1 MYKDNSLLPREAV
14 RLAALGILAGGA
26 LTYADLAAAVRNFT
40 SRVAGPSLD
49 LMGTSIELL
58 RFEGLISTEEPQTV
72 NVSESILELTTAGT
86 LELNSLLCASVRP
99 PVNDV
104 AKLILALKFRFF
116 HLLNKTDQCDQIE
129 MMIEACEGEL
139 ARLADLRDHHRKD
152 PGLLM
157 DWLDYELGQ
166 VRDRLNWLEKLK
178 TNLAEGQ
185 TFSK

>member
-14 RLAALGILAGGA
+14 RLAALGILAGEP

-58 RFEGLISTEEPQTV
+58 RFEGLIAAEGPQTV
-72 NVSESILELTTAGT
+72 EVSESVLALTTAGR

-104 AKLILALKFRFF
+104 AKLILSLKFRFF
-116 HLLNKTDQCDQIE
+116 HLLETTDQCDQIE
-129 MMIEACEGEL
+129 MMIEACESEL
-139 ARLADLRDHHRKD
+139 ARLADLRGHHTKD
-152 PGLLM
+152 QGLLIN
-157 DWLDYELGQ
+157 WLDHEIGQ
-166 VRDRLNWLEKLK
+166 LSERLTWLRNLRK
-178 TNLAEGQ
+178 NLAQG
-185 TFSK
+185 

>member
-1 MYKDNSLLPREAV
+1 MVYKDNSLLPREAV
-14 RLAALGILAGGA
+14 RLAALGILAVGP

-58 RFEGLISTEEPQTV
+58 KFEGLINAEEPQSA
-72 NVSESILELTTAGT
+72 NVSESVLVLTTAGS

-116 HLLNKTDQCDQIE
+116 HLLKKTDQCDQIE
-129 MMIEACEGEL
+129 MMIEACEGEH
-139 ARLADLRDHHRKD
+139 ARLTDLRGHHRKD
-152 PGLLM
+152 PSLLIE
-157 DWLDYELGQ
+157 WLDHEIAQ
-166 VRDRLNWLEKLK
+166 VSDRLKWLHNIRTGLVQ
-178 TNLAEGQ
+178 N
-185 TFSK
+185 

>member
-14 RLAALGILAGGA
+14 RLAALGILAGGP
-26 LTYADLAAAVRNFT
+26 LTYAGLAAAVRNFT

-58 RFEGLISTEEPQTV
+58 RFEGLIATEGPQTV
-72 NVSESILELTTAGT
+72 NVSESVLVLTTAGS

-116 HLLNKTDQCDQIE
+116 HLLKTVDQCDQIE

-139 ARLADLRDHHRKD
+139 ARLADLRDNHSKD
-152 PGLLM
+152 PGHLI
-157 DWLDYELGQ
+157 DWLDHDIGQ
-166 VRDRLNWLEKLK
+166 VSDRLEWLRNLRI
-178 TNLAEGQ
+178 NLAQE
-185 TFSK
+185 

>member
-14 RLAALGILAGGA
+14 RLAALGILAVGP
-26 LTYADLAAAVRNFT
+26 LTYAELAAAVRNFT

-58 RFEGLISTEEPQTV
+58 KFEGLISAEEPQSQSA
-72 NVSESILELTTAGT
+72 NVSESVLVLTTAGS

-116 HLLNKTDQCDQIE
+116 HLLKKTDQCDQIE
-129 MMIEACEGEL
+129 MMIEACEGEH
-139 ARLADLRDHHRKD
+139 ARLTDLRGHHSKD
-152 PGLLM
+152 PSLLI
-157 DWLDYELGQ
+157 DWLDHEIGQ
-166 VRDRLNWLEKLK
+166 VSDRLKWLRNIRTGLVQ
-178 TNLAEGQ
+178 N
-185 TFSK
+185 

>member
-14 RLAALGILAGGA
+14 RLAALGILAGGP

-40 SRVAGPSLD
+40 SRVVGPSLD

-58 RFEGLISTEEPQTV
+58 RFEGLISTEGPQTV
-72 NVSESILELTTAGT
+72 NVSESVLKLTAAGS

-104 AKLILALKFRFF
+104 AKLILALKFKFF
-116 HLLNKTDQCDQIE
+116 HLLKETDQCDQIE
-129 MMIEACEGEL
+129 MMIEACEGEI
-139 ARLADLRDHHRKD
+139 ARLDDLRSHDRKD

-157 DWLDYELGQ
+157 DWLDHEIGQ
-166 VRDRLNWLEKLK
+166 VSDRLKWLRKLK
-178 TNLAEGQ
+178 KASDGGKR
-185 TFSK
+185 F